1 MRASFCLKNVLMYG
15 CMYVITGTRPGPRKF
30 AAPRHASRRGRK
42 WPRSVAQ
49 DQGAAL
55 MSAGNP
61 VHLAERYM
69 SNPTRMFSMNMPV
82 DVHRALKREA
92 FERETTMGEIVLDAL
107 KQWGIAQQINEE
119 GAGREDDRN
128 RE

>member
-1 MRASFCLKNVLMYG
+1 MSLQARGLGQENLPRRDMRLAAAASG
-15 CMYVITGTRPGPRKF
+15 
-30 AAPRHASRRGRK
+30 RGQSPK
-42 WPRSVAQ
+42 

-107 KQWGIAQQINEE
+107 KQWGIAQQTNEE